1 MFPHVV
7 SESFEYIYLPY
18 TFVILTEF
26 WALG

>member
-7 SESFEYIYLPY
+7 SESFKYIYLPY
-18 TFVILTEF
+18 MFVILTQF